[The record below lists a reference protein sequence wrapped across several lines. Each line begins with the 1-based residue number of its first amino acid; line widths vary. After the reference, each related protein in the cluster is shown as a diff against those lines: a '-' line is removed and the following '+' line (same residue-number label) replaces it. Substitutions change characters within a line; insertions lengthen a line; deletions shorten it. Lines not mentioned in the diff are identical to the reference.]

1 LGDRGSTSTAAFQ
14 SETIMSKSLLPS
26 LALALAVGAAH
37 GQETPKGASKV
48 TVSPGQVRT
57 ILSKSDLDGCLGKE
71 AVVLTVDGKPA
82 LVGKKHYHPGDEF
95 IYVIDGSLTLE
106 VEGKSPVTL
115 KAGETIHIPAR
126 VVHQA
131 KNTSPTSAF
140 KVVTFG
146 VFEKGKPD
154 TTIVPD

>member
-1 LGDRGSTSTAAFQ
+1 
-14 SETIMSKSLLPS
+14 MSKSVLVS
-26 LALALAVGAAH
+26 LALALSVSAAH
-37 GQETPKGASKV
+37 AQDPVAGGAKI

-95 IYVIDGSLTLE
+95 LYVVEGSLTLE

-115 KAGETIHIPAR
+115 KAGETLHIPAR

-131 KNTSPTSAF
+131 KNPSATNPF

-146 VFEKGKPD
+146 VFEKGQPD
-154 TTIVPD
+154 TTIVGE

>member
-1 LGDRGSTSTAAFQ
+1 MMNAF
-14 SETIMSKSLLPS
+14 LVAH
-26 LALALAVGAAH
+26 ALVLSVGAAYA
-37 GQETPKGASKV
+37 QVPVAAAAKIA
-48 TVSPGQVRT
+48 VSPGQVRT
-57 ILSKSDLDGCLGKE
+57 ILSKTDLDGCLGKE

-95 IYVIDGSLTLE
+95 LYVVEGSLILE
-106 VEGKSPVTL
+106 VAGKSPVTL
-115 KAGETIHIPAR
+115 KAGESLHISAG

-131 KNTSPTSAF
+131 KNPSAMNPF

-154 TTIVPD
+154 TTIVDE